1 MLKFHLG
8 AFLAILPFVFAFKYA
23 GKIIMKLTLPLP
35 QVSDKVLVSIGKFAI
50 SAILCL
56 LGSIIFTVVIA
67 ALNET
72 KLVNVPSFKL
82 LFEALFL
89 FVLLANSVQKVFVG
103 KYAMSSAFALLT
115 AVAGSAFFGPG
126 FLLLK

>member
-23 GKIIMKLTLPLP
+23 KEIILKLALPLLP
-35 QVSDKVLVSIGKFAI
+35 VSDKVLMAIGRFAMGVMF
-50 SAILCL
+50 CL
-56 LGSIIFTVVIA
+56 LVAAFFTGLVAIF
-67 ALNET
+67 NET
-72 KLVNVPSFKL
+72 GLIKVPSFKL
-82 LFEALFL
+82 LLEAV
-89 FVLLANSVQKVFVG
+89 FVYSLLVNAVQKVFVG